1 MRHYYVYLI
10 EEEFANHFFGREA
23 KLFHLFQEY
32 LRTSPEQLE
41 FNHLYKQ
48 IRYVTKS
55 ISAESIDHMIESSL
69 TNRYNYAH
77 IEGHHRI
84 DSESKRGNALLQV
97 RDQYIEVTSI
107 GSFDMEAIFFEILRK
122 IDSCFLAMDFEA
134 KRYGWLKPIKERK
147 FV

>member
-32 LRTSPEQLE
+32 LRTSPEQKE
-41 FNHLYKQ
+41 FYHLYKQ
-48 IRYVTKS
+48 INYITKE
-55 ISAESIDHMIESSL
+55 IPAQPIENIL
-69 TNRYNYAH
+69 KTNLVNRYNYVRDESSH
-77 IEGHHRI
+77 KIV
-84 DSESKRGNALLQV
+84 SETKQGNALLHV
-97 RDQYIEVTSI
+97 RDQYIEVTSV

-122 IDSCFLAMDFEA
+122 IDSCFLAMDFES